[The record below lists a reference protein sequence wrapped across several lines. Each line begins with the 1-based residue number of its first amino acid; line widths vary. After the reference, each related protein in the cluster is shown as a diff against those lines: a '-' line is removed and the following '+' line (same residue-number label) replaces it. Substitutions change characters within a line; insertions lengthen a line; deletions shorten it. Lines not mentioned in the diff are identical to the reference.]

1 MTLFQWL
8 ISGGILALVIVS
20 AVHSLL
26 GEKLLL
32 KPMFA
37 RRGNAV
43 LESDLARMVIR
54 FAWHVTSLSWI
65 MMAVILYFVG
75 FSQTALPTAI
85 LLTLGI
91 GFLAVG
97 LFDAI
102 ATRGRHVGW
111 PVLTAIGVFCL
122 TAYAVGAGGST

>member
-43 LESDLARMVIR
+43 LESDLAR
-54 FAWHVTSLSWI
+54 
-65 MMAVILYFVG
+65 
-75 FSQTALPTAI
+75 
-85 LLTLGI
+85 TLGI
-91 GFLAVG
+91 GCLAVG